1 MGCNS
6 TYVEFYTGTPQQY
19 NMTPRITYPTAI
31 VLLAVSRGVRHGF
44 DIMDASGLP
53 SGTVYPILRR
63 LEDAGMLRS
72 KWEAAGIA
80 QDDGRPPRRYY
91 QVTGAGLRALDE
103 AMARFPGLVGTLGR
117 GNAPAPA

>member
-1 MGCNS
+1 MP
-6 TYVEFYTGTPQQY
+6 V
-19 NMTPRITYPTAI
+19 RITYPTAI

-72 KWEAAGIA
+72 KWEAVTQAR
-80 QDDGRPPRRYY
+80 DDGRPPRRYY
-91 QVTGAGLRALDE
+91 QVTGAGLRVLDE
-103 AMARFPGLVGTLGR
+103 AIAKYPGLVGTIGPS
-117 GNAPAPA
+117 GAPAPA